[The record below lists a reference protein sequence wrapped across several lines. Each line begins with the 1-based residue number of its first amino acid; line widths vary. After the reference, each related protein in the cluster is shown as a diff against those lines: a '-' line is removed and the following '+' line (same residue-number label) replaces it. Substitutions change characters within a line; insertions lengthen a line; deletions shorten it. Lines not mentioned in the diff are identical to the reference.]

1 MITWEKS
8 VARLAAGI
16 FIALALALV
25 ALFLVIDFGDWLRI
39 YTGKPPG
46 DVAQLYWYRSHLALV
61 QFAPAALVLTGG
73 LTTTLIRRRGE
84 WTALKALG
92 ASPWAVLRP
101 VIIVSLAGALALFAF
116 QELVVSRSGPQVDRI
131 MVERFDRWGDFL
143 SVYTPRR
150 WFRAGP
156 WLINVRGEAN
166 PAVAPGGSELG
177 DVRLFELDADGR
189 LSRWL
194 EGRALIS
201 SGPNRWRLEDAT
213 ELSLT
218 GAEARPGVPKGT
230 LELEVPLRPEVTR
243 LAVGRPEWLPV
254 STLVDQVGVLGSLQL
269 PTEAAR
275 FAIHQRGT
283 SLLVT
288 ALAALITALLA
299 LASRNR
305 PSIPLALISGGVLY
319 GTLFVV
325 QMICRSLALNGHL
338 APPLAAWMPSVLLVI
353 GGAALLRRAWR
364 LA

>member
-1 MITWEKS
+1 MITWERS
-8 VARLAAGI
+8 VARLAGGI
-16 FIALALALV
+16 FVALALALV

-39 YTGKPPG
+39 YTGKPPS

-73 LTTTLIRRRGE
+73 LTITLIRRRGE

-101 VIIVSLAGALALFAF
+101 VVIVCLAGALVLFAF

-166 PAVAPGGSELG
+166 AEQLQ
-177 DVRLFELDADGR
+177 DVRLFELDANGR
-189 LSRWL
+189 LTRWL

-201 SGPNRWRLEDAT
+201 AASGRWRLEDAT
-213 ELSLT
+213 ELSFHD
-218 GAEARPGVPKGT
+218 AEARAGVVKGT
-230 LELEVPLRPEVTR
+230 LELELPLRPEITR

-338 APPLAAWMPSVLLVI
+338 APPLAAWLPSVLLVFAV
-353 GGAALLRRAWR
+353 AALMRRSWR